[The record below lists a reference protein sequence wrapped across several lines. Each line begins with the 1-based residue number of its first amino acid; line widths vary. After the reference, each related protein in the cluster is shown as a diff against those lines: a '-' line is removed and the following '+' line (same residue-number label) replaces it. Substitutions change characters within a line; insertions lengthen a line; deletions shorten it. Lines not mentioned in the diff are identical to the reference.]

1 MRYERVQ
8 DILQNDNL
16 LKTKLSARTHP
27 VDTRFGEK
35 LMFSKEVVEVTEA
48 IHAEGKDAH
57 KVPKNEVLRV
67 ALRVM
72 KVVPA
77 NGEVSAIGAKP
88 PAAPAPAAPAPAAP
102 TPATKTKPKSKAT
115 PVQKAQAPAPA
126 APAPPKSKK
135 PQAARP
141 VTKPQ
146 PAKAESKSARP
157 ARAVKPV
164 KDSKN
169 GSTKETPAAAKAVA
183 RPAVSEPAED
193 QVPESE
199 LPPERQPLHLP
210 VAFDPRKYPHY
221 NVQASIYSMLLS
233 ALNLSEHFEKYAGFE
248 ERQRKLELVLKDYLE
263 TCDAIKNR
271 A

>member
-16 LKTKLSARTHP
+16 LRTKLSARTQA
-27 VDTRFGEK
+27 VVTRFGEK
-35 LMFSKEVVEVTEA
+35 LMFSKETVEVTEA

-57 KVPKNEVLRV
+57 KVPKHEVLRM

-72 KVVPA
+72 KVLPS

-88 PAAPAPAAPAPAAP
+88 PTPLAPSVPVP
-102 TPATKTKPKSKAT
+102 TASTTAEKIKPKSKVTPGTKAPTAASSAT
-115 PVQKAQAPAPA
+115 IKPKKTQPVRAVA
-126 APAPPKSKK
+126 
-135 PQAARP
+135 
-141 VTKPQ
+141 KPQ
-146 PAKAESKSARP
+146 PARTENKAA
-157 ARAVKPV
+157 KPV
-164 KDSKN
+164 RVVRSTKDSK
-169 GSTKETPAAAKAVA
+169 GGTSKELPAVTKPAVRPAAT
-183 RPAVSEPAED
+183 EQDEN

-210 VAFDPRKYPHY
+210 VAFDPRRYPHY
-221 NVQASIYSMLLS
+221 NVQSSIYSMLLS

-248 ERQRKLELVLKDYLE
+248 ERQRKLELVIKEYLE
-263 TCDAIKNR
+263 TCDAIKNG